1 MSLSVN
7 TLFGNM
13 GNSTSAG
20 SFNSGLYA
28 SLSEYTSIRT
38 GAYKKLLNA
47 YYTKDNSSSSNTV
60 AANKKPV
67 NSVAENKQLAVVK
80 NAADD
85 LYSSSAKLTDTSASK
100 SLFKKADSVTND
112 IVSAVKSYVS
122 DYNTLVEEAADT
134 SNKKVTGKVSFMT
147 SQTSAYRNALSEIG
161 ITINDDKTLTVDDKA
176 LKNADISKVKS
187 LFNGSDSMAY
197 QTFVRASAISSAAEN
212 AGNTSSIYGSDGTYS
227 SYYSSAY
234 NWYL

>member
-13 GNSTSAG
+13 GNRTSAG

-28 SLSEYTSIRT
+28 SLSEYSSIRT

-47 YYTKDNSSSSNTV
+47 YYTKDNSSSSNATTV
-60 AANKKPV
+60 KKTPT

-80 NAADD
+80 DAADE
-85 LYSSSAKLTDTSASK
+85 LYSSAAKLTDTSYSK
-100 SLFKKADSVTND
+100 NLFKKADSVTKD

-147 SQTSAYRNALSEIG
+147 SQTSAYKNALSDIG
-161 ITINDDKTLTVDDKA
+161 ITINDDKTLTVDEKA
-176 LKNADISKVKS
+176 LKSADVSKVKS

-197 QTFVRASAISSAAEN
+197 QTFVRASAISSTAEN
-212 AGNTSSIYGSDGTYS
+212 AGSTASLYGSDGAYS

>member
-1 MSLSVN
+1 MSISIN

-20 SFNSGLYA
+20 SFNGGLYA
-28 SLSEYTSIRT
+28 SLSEYSSIRS

-47 YYTKDNSSSSNTV
+47 YYNKDNRSDSTTKL
-60 AANKKPV
+60 NKTPV

-80 NAADD
+80 DAADD
-85 LYSSSAKLTDTSASK
+85 LYSSAAKLTDTSASK
-100 SLFKKADSVTND
+100 SLFKKADSVTDD
-112 IVSAVKSYVS
+112 IVSAVKNYVS
-122 DYNTLVEEAADT
+122 DYNALVEEAADT

-147 SQTSAYRNALSEIG
+147 SQTSAYKNALSEVG
-161 ITINDDKTLTVDDKA
+161 ITINDDKTLTVDDKT
-176 LKNADISKVKS
+176 LKGADISKVKS

-197 QTFVRASAISSAAEN
+197 QTFVRASSISSAAEN
-212 AGNTSSIYGSDGTYS
+212 AGTTSSLYGSDGIYN